1 MFDVWRIVDT
11 SRRRVIFVFTV
22 IQIAMMP
29 SRVCTDLGGRT
40 QFFDFLKA
48 LNQWIGIRIPAEHF
62 LVIGSK

>member
-1 MFDVWRIVDT
+1 
-11 SRRRVIFVFTV
+11 
-22 IQIAMMP
+22 MMP